1 MYVPMGTTAVVFES
15 TDAAAPA
22 KFFLVST
29 PAHQRFETVKITL
42 DMAKPM
48 PMGSPATSNERVINK
63 YVDPEVCRSAQLL
76 LGLTALKPGSVW
88 NTMPCHRH
96 DRRSEMYF
104 YFDMQPDTRVI
115 HLMGEPHET
124 RHIVVANEQAVISP
138 PWSIHSG
145 CGTAS
150 LHVHLGDGRREHRLQ
165 GPDRRPDGRPEVMST
180 AAFSLAGKVALVT
193 GANTGLGQAIA
204 VGLAAAGADIAAVG
218 RSDPAETAA
227 AVRASGRR
235 CHWVEADLGARAGPC
250 GDRCGSGSRRSVA
263 ATSWSTTPAS
273 SAAPM
278 RSSSARTTGT
288 P

>member
-1 MYVPMGTTAVVFES
+1 MKIEKRHATHPDQVVGLSTEKLRAYYLVQDVFVPGDITLTFSHIERMVTGGAMPVGTPITLDKVPELTTGPFLAGRELGIINIGGPGKVVVDGTSYDVAAREGMYVPMGTTTVVFES

-96 DRRSEMYF
+96 DRRSETYF
-104 YFDMQPDTRVI
+104 YFDMQPDTRVV

-124 RHIVVANEQAVISP
+124 RHVMVANEQAVISP

-145 CGTAS
+145 CGTAAYTFIWAM
-150 LHVHLGDGRREHRLQ
+150 GGENIDYK
-165 GPDRRPDGRPEVMST
+165 D
-180 AAFSLAGKVALVT
+180 LAGVPM
-193 GANTGLGQAIA
+193 G
-204 VGLAAAGADIAAVG
+204 
-218 RSDPAETAA
+218 
-227 AVRASGRR
+227 
-235 CHWVEADLGARAGPC
+235 DLK
-250 GDRCGSGSRRSVA
+250 
-263 ATSWSTTPAS
+263 
-273 SAAPM
+273 
-278 RSSSARTTGT
+278 
-288 P
+288 